1 MKRIENIMYNDFDE
15 YLDDIFNTYLST
27 DDEIE
32 IVLESVVDGVS
43 ELYIDEI
50 DDVEPTDDELDAIE
64 TEIGKA
70 SV

>member
-1 MKRIENIMYNDFDE
+1 MYDDFDD

-32 IVLESVVDGVS
+32 IVLESVVDDVS

>member
-1 MKRIENIMYNDFDE
+1 MYDDFDDYLNDVLDTFFSAENGTELVLENIA
-15 YLDDIFNTYLST
+15 DD
-27 DDEIE
+27 
-32 IVLESVVDGVS
+32 

-64 TEIGKA
+64 TEIGVA

>member
-1 MKRIENIMYNDFDE
+1 MYDDFDD

-32 IVLESVVDGVS
+32 IVLESVVDGVD

-64 TEIGKA
+64 TEIGVA

>member
-1 MKRIENIMYNDFDE
+1 MYKDFDDYLNDVLDTFFSAENCTELVLENIA
-15 YLDDIFNTYLST
+15 DD
-27 DDEIE
+27 
-32 IVLESVVDGVS
+32 VS

>member
-1 MKRIENIMYNDFDE
+1 MYDNFDDYLNEILGTFFNDDNSGE
-15 YLDDIFNTYLST
+15 M
-27 DDEIE
+27 
-32 IVLESVVDGVS
+32 VLENVADGVD

-64 TEIGKA
+64 SELGKA